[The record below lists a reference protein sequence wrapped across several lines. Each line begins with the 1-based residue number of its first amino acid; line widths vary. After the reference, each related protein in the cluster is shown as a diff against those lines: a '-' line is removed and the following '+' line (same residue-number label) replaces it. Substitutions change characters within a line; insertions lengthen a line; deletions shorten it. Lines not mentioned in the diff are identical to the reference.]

1 MKVFGWTAF
10 VHIDAAA
17 RSKLDAKAVR
27 CTFIGYGGDDFG
39 YKFWDSKNLKFIR
52 SRDAVFKE
60 TEMFKVK
67 DTVQDAEPVEQESF
81 AEIDGLSEVETSG
94 DMDDDPGKTNP
105 PI

>member
-60 TEMFKVK
+60 TEMFKEK